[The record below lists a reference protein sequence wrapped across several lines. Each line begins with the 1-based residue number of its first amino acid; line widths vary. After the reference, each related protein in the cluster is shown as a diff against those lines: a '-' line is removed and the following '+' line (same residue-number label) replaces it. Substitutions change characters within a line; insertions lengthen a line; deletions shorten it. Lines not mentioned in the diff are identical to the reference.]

1 MSPDV
6 SPVSRL
12 IYRNYRRNC
21 SSRAIGEIFF
31 SFSTLAPKKERD
43 NTSDALLCCKKWPFF
58 MKITSPFHPIY
69 RMRHLV
75 YWSFPLESVK
85 DEANP
90 ICTAEGKEKA
100 EIWNPIWK
108 GRSWRRISVWKSN
121 FDAAAVGSAA
131 SQDEKVSNGQQL
143 HICKI
148 SENLKTFKFSTTTQ
162 NLWSRH
168 GMGCFLF
175 FSEENL
181 SLLVKYQ
188 YSLCSCVCWG
198 WMQAKM

>member
-1 MSPDV
+1 MAFFYENNLP
-6 SPVSRL
+6 
-12 IYRNYRRNC
+12 I
-21 SSRAIGEIFF
+21 SSNLSYAPSCLLKF
-31 SFSTLAPKKERD
+31 SFGECQRWSKSHLYCRGER
-43 NTSDALLCCKKWPFF
+43 
-58 MKITSPFHPIY
+58 
-69 RMRHLV
+69 
-75 YWSFPLESVK
+75 ESWDFV
-85 DEANP
+85 
-90 ICTAEGKEKA
+90 
-100 EIWNPIWK
+100 WNPIWK
-108 GRSWRRISVWKSN
+108 GRRSWRRISVWKSN
-121 FDAAAVGSAA
+121 FDAPALGVRM
-131 SQDEKVSNGQQL
+131 KRFSNGQQL